1 MGGGGE
7 DIWRWGRGILYTC
20 CYTMQILASFARYEP
35 IVLIL
40 MIFETLKWRLKWPED
55 FLTTSLDIT
64 HFFLFVRYFLLT
76 TLSLQPARHGL
87 LNQGHA
93 ERTDFPISTLPSC
106 LHTCVSKN
114 ASSMQSL
121 LYSFT
126 CCCSVAQVVV

>member
-1 MGGGGE
+1 
-7 DIWRWGRGILYTC
+7 
-20 CYTMQILASFARYEP
+20 
-35 IVLIL
+35 
-40 MIFETLKWRLKWPED
+40 MIFETLKWRLKCPEE
-55 FLTTSLDIT
+55 FSTASLDIT
-64 HFFLFVRYFLLT
+64 RFFLFVRYFLFT

-121 LYSFT
+121 LCCFT
-126 CCCSVAQVVV
+126 CCCSVAQVVVLWVSQPFQWFLPLKQTRIETIRSLCWERKINDCILRRA